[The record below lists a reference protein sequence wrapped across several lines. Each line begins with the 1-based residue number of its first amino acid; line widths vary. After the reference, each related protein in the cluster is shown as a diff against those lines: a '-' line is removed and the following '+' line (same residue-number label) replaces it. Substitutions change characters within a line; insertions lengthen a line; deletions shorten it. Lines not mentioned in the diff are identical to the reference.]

1 MHQSPNKK
9 LLTCAHLMPRVWETS
24 NSARQQPVIIL
35 QLCYNSLTTTTLKRQ
50 ISFSTFS
57 FGSKKNTTRTGKTC
71 TNFYDMHINQCLT
84 CTSFPNYTT
93 PQLHFKLHFT
103 PDSCY
108 YYKDRLGQS
117 NKQILRSDD

>member
-1 MHQSPNKK
+1 MFPWSGQGEGK
-9 LLTCAHLMPRVWETS
+9 A
-24 NSARQQPVIIL
+24 NS
-35 QLCYNSLTTTTLKRQ
+35 
-50 ISFSTFS
+50 
-57 FGSKKNTTRTGKTC
+57 NTTPTGKTC
-71 TNFYDMHINQCLT
+71 TNFYDMHINHCLI
-84 CTSFPNYTT
+84 CMSFPKYTT

>member
-1 MHQSPNKK
+1 MALRSLQKESFIRGFKNEPFYGWRQGQARGYGHITSFACRPDGANTSK
-9 LLTCAHLMPRVWETS
+9 L
-24 NSARQQPVIIL
+24 
-35 QLCYNSLTTTTLKRQ
+35 
-50 ISFSTFS
+50 
-57 FGSKKNTTRTGKTC
+57 NTTRTGKTC

-84 CTSFPNYTT
+84 CTSFHNYTT

>member
-1 MHQSPNKK
+1 MKKK
-9 LLTCAHLMPRVWETS
+9 LHNQVTIAIENKRNQWAKQTK
-24 NSARQQPVIIL
+24 IIH
-35 QLCYNSLTTTTLKRQ
+35 
-50 ISFSTFS
+50 TF
-57 FGSKKNTTRTGKTC
+57 FNTTRTGKTC

>member
-1 MHQSPNKK
+1 MTEKPDTQNGFSQSSDFLQGVLSLPE
-9 LLTCAHLMPRVWETS
+9 HLFVSGNNMIMC
-24 NSARQQPVIIL
+24 NIIL
-35 QLCYNSLTTTTLKRQ
+35 C
-50 ISFSTFS
+50 
-57 FGSKKNTTRTGKTC
+57 TTRTGKTC
-71 TNFYDMHINQCLT
+71 TNFYDMHINQFLT
-84 CTSFPNYTT
+84 CTSFHNYTT

>member
-1 MHQSPNKK
+1 MY
-9 LLTCAHLMPRVWETS
+9 LLTFS
-24 NSARQQPVIIL
+24 VIIL
-35 QLCYNSLTTTTLKRQ
+35 VNWCEPEGKEDYLVLLNTYSIKY
-50 ISFSTFS
+50 
-57 FGSKKNTTRTGKTC
+57 TTRTGKTC